1 MSYNLTDLSNA
12 LGAYHRAH
20 TSDIVR
26 RRVYNP
32 MDALAESPYT
42 IWDVFAK
49 RFMKDEESF
58 ARLDVNLEVREADAQ
73 IVEQS
78 ADTITIDGDVR
89 KIRYMET
96 ISKLNPSVLE
106 RTWLDHVR
114 DRRHKFRDQQNL
126 QDVEFVPWLLQYVV
140 DRWLEKARTISLI
153 RGKYTSGFSYTDPSN
168 GDPWSWLAALDGI
181 LETITAKIASSD
193 ITNVVTTGALDN
205 TNSYTKLEDVGKA
218 LPIHLEYQEVFMLA
232 SRTICDYYNH
242 DRAKEYPGENVA
254 LHPVYKQRT
263 LRDRPNVI
271 LVPVPEFTTSQRV
284 IVTPANNI
292 AWLHDW
298 RNSGPEMVFQP
309 INVKEIQFQL
319 KHGMGVGIDLY
330 SDIVV
335 NDQA

>member
-78 ADTITIDGDVR
+78 ANTITIDGDVR

-106 RTWLDHVR
+106 RTWLDHVCETA
-114 DRRHKFRDQQNL
+114 
-126 QDVEFVPWLLQYVV
+126 VTSSV
-140 DRWLEKARTISLI
+140 ISRI
-153 RGKYTSGFSYTDPSN
+153 CRMWNSCPGCSSTS
-168 GDPWSWLAALDGI
+168 
-181 LETITAKIASSD
+181 
-193 ITNVVTTGALDN
+193 
-205 TNSYTKLEDVGKA
+205 
-218 LPIHLEYQEVFMLA
+218 
-232 SRTICDYYNH
+232 
-242 DRAKEYPGENVA
+242 
-254 LHPVYKQRT
+254 
-263 LRDRPNVI
+263 
-271 LVPVPEFTTSQRV
+271 
-284 IVTPANNI
+284 
-292 AWLHDW
+292 
-298 RNSGPEMVFQP
+298 
-309 INVKEIQFQL
+309 
-319 KHGMGVGIDLY
+319 
-330 SDIVV
+330 
-335 NDQA
+335 